1 MSMEQPQQS
10 QVLGYNAMPHVSVWS
25 VALGRRRNTQHVLSN
40 VK

>member
-10 QVLGYNAMPHVSVWS
+10 QVLAYNAMPHVSVGG
-25 VALGRRRNTQHVLSN
+25 VTLGRRKTTKHVLSN